1 MTKRSQRVQY
11 REQVT
16 HRFGFQLDDIH
27 QAAKLIRPILR
38 IRWKRY
44 HEPFWGGDYY
54 MQTRK
59 NGIVIKLHHN
69 YEAHF
74 DHWLQPAYRDYPILL
89 LMQYP
94 PGTRAPDR
102 DELLAALSAVATT
115 VFIPP
120 NSDALA
126 FSSSAVPT
134 ESN

>member
-16 HRFGFQLDDIH
+16 YRFGFQFEDIH

-54 MQTRK
+54 MQARK

-69 YEAHF
+69 YEEHF
-74 DHWLQPAYRDYPILL
+74 DHWLQPSYRDYPILL

-94 PGTRAPDR
+94 PGTHAPQR
-102 DELLAALSAVATT
+102 DELLAALAAVATT
-115 VFIPP
+115 VYIPP

-126 FSSSAVPT
+126 FDGGPVPT